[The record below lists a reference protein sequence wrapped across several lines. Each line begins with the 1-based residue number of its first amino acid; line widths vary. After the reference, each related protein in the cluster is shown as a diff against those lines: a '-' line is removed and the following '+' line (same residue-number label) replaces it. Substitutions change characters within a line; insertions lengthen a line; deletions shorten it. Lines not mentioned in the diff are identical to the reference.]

1 MGKTMSK
8 RYQSLT
14 VHLAGSI
21 ANRTKKAFEKD
32 KVFTYRKTNAN
43 ENKTNE
49 ENNVPN
55 TEGNRSN
62 INEKRRD
69 IPNPKRHNSYNYSHY
84 RS

>member
-21 ANRTKKAFEKD
+21 ANWTKKAFEKD
-32 KVFTYRKTNAN
+32 KVFTHRKTNAN

-69 IPNPKRHNSYNYSHY
+69 IPNPKRHNSYNYNHY